1 MLMCWARRP
10 HRCLLVFLLVSV
22 AAAPLAAQVAFGDA
36 LAKGATAVVLI
47 DDFCVQP
54 ASGTTRRLNRLD
66 GDRGLL
72 DGAPGSTL
80 AWGQCAAMATGQI
93 GSWSSLS
100 HADQEKD
107 AIDFSA
113 ILPDQIDAA
122 FQPRVTQLGVHLD
135 DGTGSFEVKLL
146 APDGSVAWS
155 STASLSGGARD
166 LAFDLPK
173 LHAIH
178 RLTWSITGAATVR
191 RLTLVAAVPSSAAVL
206 STPQRAFLW
215 SYGMLLGN
223 WDRSTGLTRERADR
237 PLAEMA
243 DVPAMGMQAAAA
255 VAAWRLGFVARDA
268 AELVVSGTARALL
281 ALPRTCH
288 GLWPRYVT
296 KGGAAAGAQWSSLGT
311 VLAAVSL
318 IEAEQALNLDTSSIK
333 QVLNGMDWAALLLDD
348 GTISQGYDT
357 GCANR
362 TASGWKTF
370 GGDAWMANLGYA
382 AATGRTTPIGTS
394 PPTANGGGDIDELAW
409 LLFPPPAA
417 GPAVGDWPGYRQQAV
432 DRQTAYY
439 AGHPCYGPRGL
450 FGLSGAEVPDPSAVS
465 PGQVYQSFGVG
476 GIGPPNDGTAV
487 VGHAVAVPYE
497 AALAAA
503 LRPSASSSAWEWL
516 ETNGLSTPLNQVES
530 VAFADEPTC
539 QQATWSS
546 VKRSWTLALQ
556 ALGWA
561 RALAGCSA
569 NPLYQSTWKNNFLA
583 RALPLVAPNGTACRS
598 ALLPIVLNDARPPG

>member
-1 MLMCWARRP
+1 MLA
-10 HRCLLVFLLVSV
+10 FV
-22 AAAPLAAQVAFGDA
+22 AVAVVAAPLAAGVGFGDA
-36 LAKGATAVVLI
+36 LAKGATAAVLV

-54 ASGTTRRLNRLD
+54 ASGATRRLNRLD

-72 DGAPGSTL
+72 DGTPGSTL
-80 AWGQCAAMATGQI
+80 AWGQCGATAEGQI

-107 AIDFSA
+107 SIDFSS

-122 FQPRVTQLGVHLD
+122 FQPRVTQLAVHLD
-135 DGTGSFEVKLL
+135 DGTGSFGVELR

-155 STASLSGGARD
+155 STAGLSGGARD

-178 RLTWSITGAATVR
+178 RLNWSVSGTATLR
-191 RLTLVAAVPSSAAVL
+191 RLTLVAAVPSSVAAL

-223 WDRSTGLTRERADR
+223 WDRSTGLTRERADQ

-288 GLWPRYVT
+288 GLWPRYVA
-296 KGGAAAGAQWSSLGT
+296 KGAAAPGAEWSSLGT
-311 VLAAVSL
+311 VLAAVPL
-318 IEAEQALNLDTSSIK
+318 IEAEQALNLDTSSIR
-333 QVLNGMDWAALLLDD
+333 QVLNGVEWGALLLDD
-348 GTISQGYDT
+348 GTISRGYDA

-362 TASGWKTF
+362 STSGWKTF

-382 AATGRTTPIGTS
+382 AATGLTTPVSTS
-394 PPTANGGGDIDELAW
+394 PPTANGSGDADELAW

-417 GPAVGDWPGYRQQAV
+417 AAATGDWPGYRQQAV
-432 DRQTAYY
+432 DRQVAYY

-450 FGLSGAEVPDPSAVS
+450 FGLSGAEVPDPSAVA

-476 GIGPPNDGTAV
+476 GIGPANDGTAI

-503 LRPSASSSAWEWL
+503 LRPSASGVAWEWL
-516 ETNGLSTPLNQVES
+516 EANGLAGPLNQVES
-530 VAFADEPTC
+530 MAFADEPTC

-546 VKRSWTLALQ
+546 VKRSWTLALE

-561 RALAGCSA
+561 RALVGCSA

-583 RALPLVAPNGTACRS
+583 RALPLVAPDGSACRS
-598 ALLPIVLNDARPPG
+598 TLLPTVLNDARPPG